1 MRRKLDHLPRG
12 VRWAVRLLRIA
23 GTVIIMP
30 IVVIF
35 PFILASAA
43 MLISSGS
50 PWVFDFIA
58 FAAAIPIAIGGAIRV
73 MATCIELGHD
83 PSAFDSDY
91 ETEWKKFASACLH
104 LLSLIF
110 FIGAALSMVQLLMAW
125 HENRPEFVQNSMNF
139 ALHLVLAIS
148 FHRGAYFLDRW
159 FERRRHAARLH

>member
-12 VRWAVRLLRIA
+12 VRWAVRILRIA

-35 PFILASAA
+35 PFILAFAA
-43 MLISSGS
+43 MIISSGS
-50 PWVFDFIA
+50 PWAFDFIA
-58 FAAAIPIAIGGAIRV
+58 FVAAIPVAIGGAMRA
-73 MATCIELGHD
+73 MATCMELGHD

-91 ETEWKKFASACLH
+91 ETEWKKFASACLQ

-110 FIGAALSMVQLLMAW
+110 SVGAALSMVRLLIIW
-125 HENRPEFVQNSMNF
+125 HEKRPEITQSIVNF

-148 FHRGAYFLDRW
+148 LHRGTYLLDRW
-159 FERRRHAARLH
+159 FDKRRRRI